1 MSRRYSFAIV
11 PFELDDG
18 YYGML
23 FKDNG
28 KNLADGVTNI
38 EGLDVSM
45 NDTFCDYFNRFSEG
59 YWQAFLVGGPL
70 KWNSNGRYII
80 LDKRRQSDARLL
92 KNLLERMR
100 DFELYD
106 SFNELFANMELA
118 IASNPGKSVA
128 LIIN

>member
-1 MSRRYSFAIV
+1 MSHKYSFAIV
-11 PFELDDG
+11 PFDFDG

-23 FKDNG
+23 FKDDG
-28 KNLADGVTNI
+28 DNLADGVTKI

-45 NDTFCDYFNRFSEG
+45 NGMFCDHFNDVSEG

-80 LDKRRQSDARLL
+80 LDKRRQSDVRLL
-92 KNLLERMR
+92 K
-100 DFELYD
+100 DFVEHMCGFAPY
-106 SFNELFANMELA
+106 ELFKELFKNMELA
-118 IASNPGKSVA
+118 IASNPSKSVA